1 MNQIDDLPIN
11 TFFKLASD
19 RHNHA
24 TRNSVTI
31 APGEDEVDNRNFLMD
46 TDNLVEVDNKN
57 IVKQKAKTDLR
68 RHFYS
73 YRVVDHWNKL
83 PSSVKNAT
91 DINNF
96 KKLYDVYLFICL
108 FV

>member
-1 MNQIDDLPIN
+1 MRFSILRLYFGL
-11 TFFKLASD
+11 TVGGHGK
-19 RHNHA
+19 RKYA

-31 APGEDEVDNRNFLMD
+31 APGEDEVDNRNFLID
-46 TDNLVEVDNKN
+46 TDNLVEVDNRN

-91 DINNF
+91 DVNNF
-96 KKLYDVYLFICL
+96 KNLYDVWSK
-108 FV
+108 